1 MESNQISGQY
11 QRDEIFNPIPAGKYL
26 KRKREGSDT
35 EVEPLPKP
43 KAACLEPSPLGSFEV
58 LPFELITSIF
68 SLLDRPELLKMKLL
82 NRKWLEIAT
91 TEDVHQDLR
100 NLQKLIKYINDYV
113 ANQFSVTEKNIAE
126 LNQEIVPENQR
137 ALNFGLK
144 KFLGSM
150 HYKLIR
156 RLRNVE
162 FEVLINLNI
171 NSLSLPNG
179 FENFHNV
186 LLLIGLSKK
195 IKAHPYFIND
205 IDISDDDSDDETD
218 TKIDLAH
225 ETLGIGEI
233 QAVYNYGEELKKN
246 IEDKKFNNIFSQFQ
260 NILSVFRVE
269 SSEKWNPKVSED
281 EYLALNI
288 EADIFYI
295 LIHFKQF
302 KLAERLLRKVVFHHI
317 FEAEDYHYKRY
328 IASFEFLVSSGEIE
342 NCINL
347 IRLIKFF
354 NLRNGVI
361 NAVTKV
367 LISND
372 KVEDAVRIILEG
384 AKADSK
390 MLIDLLKSEL
400 SSRQIQ
406 RALQSIYSVFFSEDD
421 ELKPEYIRSY
431 NEIFEFSIRK

>member
-1 MESNQISGQY
+1 MESNPISGQ
-11 QRDEIFNPIPAGKYL
+11 IFYLIPDGKNYL
-26 KRKREGSDT
+26 KRKREEFDT
-35 EVEPLPKP
+35 EAEPLPKL

-82 NRKWLEIAT
+82 NRRWLEIT
-91 TEDVHQDLR
+91 RKEDVYNRGQDLR

-126 LNQEIVPENQR
+126 LNQEVDPENQK

-162 FEVLINLNI
+162 FEVLINLNV
-171 NSLSLPNG
+171 NSLSLPSG
-179 FENFHNV
+179 FENFHNI
-186 LLLIGLSKK
+186 LLLISLSKK

-218 TKIDLAH
+218 TKINLAH

-260 NILSVFRVE
+260 NVLSVFRVE
-269 SSEKWNPKVSED
+269 STEKWNPKVSED

-328 IASFEFLVSSGEIE
+328 IASFELLVSSGEIE

-354 NLRNGVI
+354 NLRKGVI
-361 NAVTKV
+361 KAITKE

-384 AKADSK
+384 AKADPYR
-390 MLIDLLKSEL
+390 LIDLFKLEL
-400 SSRQIQ
+400 SSNQYQ

-421 ELKPEYIRSY
+421 ELKPEYRRSY